1 MPLPRYQPPDTACR
15 TPILAYPHRLDWIS
29 PQCHTTSSTSQAAL
43 MVAVTLLIWSEVA
56 LFFSIVWDVVLHLV
70 SPDTSSSSIFICCCC

>member
-1 MPLPRYQPPDTACR
+1 
-15 TPILAYPHRLDWIS
+15 
-29 PQCHTTSSTSQAAL
+29 

-70 SPDTSSSSIFICCCC
+70 SPDTSSIAHIAYMSYAASVALGPAARIQRIRAAGPIPLYTPLYRP

>member
-1 MPLPRYQPPDTACR
+1 M
-15 TPILAYPHRLDWIS
+15 
-29 PQCHTTSSTSQAAL
+29 QAAL

-70 SPDTSSSSIFICCCC
+70 SPDTSSIRLIVI